1 MLIGLK
7 IEFIKGVK
15 SLNDYNQFIVDKTCD
30 CFWKD
35 ANQLLVVPK
44 TPVPIDV
51 SWDRYGMLISF
62 DALRCLDLDGGRE
75 FMHKEL
81 KRLIKFLVKNKTY
94 FFD

>member
-15 SLNDYNQFIVDKTCD
+15 LPDDCGQFIVDKTCD
-30 CFWKD
+30 CFWED
-35 ANQLLVVPK
+35 TNQILVVPK

-51 SWDRYGMLISF
+51 WLDRYGILISF
-62 DALRCLDLDGGRE
+62 DTMKCLDPDGGRDS
-75 FMHKEL
+75 MHKEL